1 MNRISLVLLVA
12 FFIETTVN
20 SQDYKF
26 GKVSKSELEEKY
38 YPLDSSANAA
48 YLYRKRRTFYDY
60 SSVKGFRIIN
70 QYHHRIKIYSKEGF
84 NEATRKIP
92 YYKPDASNNEK
103 VSSITAV
110 TYNLNKDKI
119 IKSKISKN
127 DIFDEKIN
135 KYFSQKKV
143 TLPNIKKGS
152 IIEIEYK
159 LVSPFIRSIDD
170 LKFQHNIPVK
180 KMISLIEI
188 PEFFNF
194 KNRIRGYY
202 FINPENSKGKRVIS
216 QTFREGPTKANGG
229 YSSYQNSKANYTIN
243 ISKYEKENI
252 PAIKDN
258 EPFVNNI
265 NNYRAGIDFEI
276 DFIKYPNE
284 GAKFYTTSWSDVAKN
299 IYSNLNYEREL
310 VDSKYYVDD
319 LQLLTKGTKDD
330 YQRVMNIFQ
339 FVKQKVKWNG
349 YKGIYLDKT
358 LKRAYK
364 EGSGNVAVINLLLT
378 SILRKVGLDVNPVLV
393 STQSNGIPFFPTRN
407 GFNYLISAVT
417 IENRIMLLDASE
429 YYSYPNLLPKRALNW
444 NGRLIMQD
452 GNSSWINL
460 TSGALSKKEST
471 ASVKINNEGFLEGI
485 TRDKFIGLEA
495 LEYRNNYNK
504 IDQSQLISD
513 LEVRYA
519 IDIANYKINNK
530 EKISKAITRIIK
542 FSSEDLVERINQK
555 MYIKPLLFYGYS
567 SNPFKLKER
576 KFPIE
581 FSSPWEEKHTIVIEI
596 PSNYNIESTPET
608 KALSLPNNL
617 GIFKYKVIISGK
629 TIRVLSLLKFNS
641 STINEDYY
649 QILKGFFAEFIKKQ
663 SEKIVLIKS

>member
-1 MNRISLVLLVA
+1 MIRISLTLLIV

-103 VSSITAV
+103 VTSITAV
-110 TYNLNKDKI
+110 TYNLNKEKI

-152 IIEIEYK
+152 VIEIEYK
-159 LVSPFIRSIDD
+159 LVSPFIRTIDD

-180 KMISLIEI
+180 KMISKIEI

-202 FINPENSKGKRVIS
+202 FINPEKSKVKQVIS
-216 QTFREGPTKANGG
+216 RTSKEESTRAHGG
-229 YSSYQNSKANYTIN
+229 YSSYQNFKANYTIN

-299 IYSNLNYEREL
+299 IYTNLNYEREL
-310 VDSKYYVDD
+310 VISNYYTDD
-319 LQLLTKGTKDD
+319 LQLLTEGTKDD
-330 YQRVMNIFQ
+330 YQRLMNIFQ
-339 FVKQKVKWNG
+339 FVKRKVKWNG
-349 YKGIYLDKT
+349 YNSIYLDKT

-378 SILRKVGLDVNPVLV
+378 SILREAGLEANPVLV

-504 IDQSQLISD
+504 IDQPQLISD
-513 LEVRYA
+513 LEEKYA
-519 IDIANYKINNK
+519 IDIENFKINNK
-530 EKISKAITRIIK
+530 ENVSKAIIRIIK

-596 PSNYNIESTPET
+596 PSNYNIESIPET

-617 GIFKYKVIISGK
+617 GIFKYKVMSNGK
-629 TIRVLSLLKFNS
+629 IVKVLSQLKFNS
-641 STINEDYY
+641 TIINEGYY
-649 QILKGFFAEFIKKQ
+649 QILKGFFTEFIKKQ
-663 SEKIVLIKS
+663 SEKIVLRKK